1 MTQMTPAR
9 FAALL
14 DAYGADPG
22 RWPEGERAAALA
34 FLEADPAAR
43 QARADAARLDAVLD
57 RAPVEPPSAALMDRV
72 LAAAPAAR
80 PAPLEDERATG
91 PGGKFFGWL
100 GALVPGAGA
109 WQPTA
114 ALAAALVLGLAV
126 GYATTP
132 FGTMVPVDGQSLDAI
147 ALGTFA
153 EPEGAGP
160 GGAL

>member
-14 DAYGADPG
+14 DAYGADPA

-34 FLEADPAAR
+34 FLDADPAAR

-72 LAAAPAAR
+72 LAAAPPAR
-80 PAPLEDERATG
+80 PAPPQPRALG
-91 PGGKFFGWL
+91 PGGRIVGWL

-126 GYATTP
+126 GYATAP
-132 FGTMVPVDGQSLDAI
+132 FGTALPVDGQSLDAI

-160 GGAL
+160 EDAL